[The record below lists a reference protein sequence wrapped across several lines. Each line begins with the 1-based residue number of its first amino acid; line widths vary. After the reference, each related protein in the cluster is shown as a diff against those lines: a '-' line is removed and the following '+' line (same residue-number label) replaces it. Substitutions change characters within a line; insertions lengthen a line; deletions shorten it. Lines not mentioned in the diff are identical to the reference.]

1 MGNPPQPGSRW
12 GKMAQYQQP
21 LKQQPVRQQTQQT
34 QPKQGRKDDR
44 GGFDGLVVDQRC
56 RIKTGTGEVI
66 EGIVSAASKYWYL
79 VNVDG
84 QVVIVN
90 KAHVV
95 SIMPLQNPAANN
107 QQSTAVGGG
116 NEQGPKSK

>member
-1 MGNPPQPGSRW
+1 
-12 GKMAQYQQP
+12 
-21 LKQQPVRQQTQQT
+21 
-34 QPKQGRKDDR
+34 
-44 GGFDGLVVDQRC
+44 LVVDQRC
-56 RIKTGTGEVI
+56 KIKMGTGEVI

-107 QQSTAVGGG
+107 QQATVGGG

>member
-1 MGNPPQPGSRW
+1 
-12 GKMAQYQQP
+12 MAQYQQ
-21 LKQQPVRQQTQQT
+21 LSKQQPVRQQTQQT

-95 SIMPLQNPAANN
+95 SIMPLQNPAVNN

>member
-1 MGNPPQPGSRW
+1 MSGHPHWSQA
-12 GKMAQYQQP
+12 KQYQQQP
-21 LKQQPVRQQTQQT
+21 SKQQPVRQQA

-56 RIKTGTGEVI
+56 RIKMGTGEVI
-66 EGIVSAASKYWYL
+66 EGVVSAASKYWYL

-95 SIMPLQNPAANN
+95 SIMPIQNPAANN
-107 QQSTAVGGG
+107 QQSTTVGGG
-116 NEQGPKSK
+116 NAGK